1 MLPGGQPAPMSL
13 LAAYDREMR
22 SATLFVIAVL
32 LIGAAVLMLWQPLRS
47 MFVSGAVPG
56 QYPIDAARPEW
67 PVKEVTKAYRP
78 APEMTTAAA
87 PPPGSC

>member
-1 MLPGGQPAPMSL
+1 MATDTGQPAPMSL

-32 LIGAAVLMLWQPLRS
+32 LIGAAVLMIWQPLRS
-47 MFVSGAVPG
+47 VFVTGAVPG

-78 APEMTTAAA
+78 GPEMTAAAA
-87 PPPGSC
+87 PGSC